1 MDKNSKIHE
10 LKKVVEVTKC
20 HLHTNKKTRKPGT
33 NFKSDVRE
41 LCGKISQLGS
51 E

>member
-1 MDKNSKIHE
+1 MDKNSKMHE
-10 LKKVVEVTKC
+10 LKKVEVTKC